1 MSTTIGATA
10 APTQY
15 IEFNGRKLAH
25 RIIGQGDPIIL
36 CNRFRGT
43 MDDWDPAFIDA
54 LGKDFQVIIFD
65 YTGVGLS
72 SGDLPTAIIQVAN
85 DVRDL
90 AAGLNIGRFVIGGW
104 SYGGLVAQTFSVHHP
119 SLISHTILIGTK
131 PAGQN
136 EFPMEQ
142 LFIETSSHV
151 INDLKD
157 VEILFFEP
165 ASANSRAAAAQSV
178 ERIAQRSTDRDI
190 PVPQAVWGRYSQGAA
205 TFAADAFN
213 TREKLMQLKTPVL
226 VLSGDHDLVFPI
238 ENWYALTRKMTNLF
252 LVVLPESG
260 HGPQHQYPVLSANYI
275 HNFIRDHG
283 A

>member
-1 MSTTIGATA
+1 MSTSTGATTTR
-10 APTQY
+10 TQY
-15 IEFNGRKLAH
+15 LESNGRKLAH
-25 RIIGQGDPIIL
+25 RITGQGDAIIL

-54 LGKDFQVIIFD
+54 LAVDFTVIIFD

-72 SGDLPTAIIQVAN
+72 SGDLPTEIELVAN

-90 AAGLNIGRFVIGGW
+90 AAGLDIPRFVIGGW
-104 SYGGLVAQTFSVHHP
+104 SYGGLVAQTFSVHYP

-136 EFPMEQ
+136 AFPMEQ

-151 INDLKD
+151 HNDLKD

-165 ASANSRAAAAQSV
+165 ASANSRAAAAQSLD
-178 ERIAQRSTDRDI
+178 RMAQRTTDKDI
-190 PVPQAVWGRYSQGAA
+190 PVPEPVWSRYFQGAA
-205 TFAADAFN
+205 EFTADGFN
-213 TREKLMQLKTPVL
+213 TREKLMQLQTPVL
-226 VLSGDHDLVFPI
+226 VLSGDHDLVFPV

-260 HGPQHQYPVLSANYI
+260 HGPQHQYPILSASYI
-275 HNFIRDHG
+275 THFIRHYQQ
-283 A
+283 